1 MQDETAQGP
10 SHNDLPH
17 NDGLKNTGLK
27 SEGLKRDALGLPEA
41 VIMGIAG
48 TAPAYS
54 MAATTAT
61 LIAATGVMAPAS
73 LLLCGLVTFGVAFAF
88 KHLTRIEPNAGASY
102 IWVKQALNPALGF
115 LAGWAMLVMSALF
128 MVSGTVP
135 AATATLQIFAPAYT
149 DNLTAVTLVAAFLMV
164 LMSAV
169 VLKGIKLS
177 SYFQIVMTVIEVII
191 VSGLIVAAILIAA
204 PHPAHELNFATL
216 LGHGFTPALFMS
228 GALIAVFFYAGWDV
242 TANLN
247 EETRDA
253 RQSGGLASVIAM
265 LALMLMLI
273 GFSAVTLLTL
283 SDDEIQKAGTD
294 IVSAVAGKILP
305 APWASVAV
313 IAVLLSTV
321 GTLETNILQFTR
333 TLFAMARDGVFA
345 RRFASV
351 HEVHRTP
358 WASTLLVTIVGLALL
373 FLSSTLSSVG
383 TIMKDSASAI
393 GFQISFYYAL
403 SCLACAWLM
412 RQEFR
417 NNEGFQSSYVLLTG
431 ILWPLVSAFF
441 LLFVAIWSIP
451 TFDTATLIA
460 SLGSLVIGVVPLF
473 FARRSA
479 VAA

>member
-1 MQDETAQGP
+1 MQEDTAA
-10 SHNDLPH
+10 H
-17 NDGLKNTGLK
+17 
-27 SEGLKRDALGLPEA
+27 GLKRDALSLPEV

-73 LLLCGLVTFGVAFAF
+73 LLSCGIVTFGVAFAF

-102 IWVKQALNPALGF
+102 TWVKQALNPALGF

-135 AATATLQIFAPAYT
+135 AATATLQILAPAYT
-149 DNLTAVTLVAAFLMV
+149 GNLAAVTLVAAFLMI

-177 SYFQIVMTVIEVII
+177 SYFQIVMTVIEVVI
-191 VSGLIVAAILIAA
+191 VLGLILAAIFASA
-204 PHPAHELNFATL
+204 QHPAHDLSLATL
-216 LGHGFTPALFMS
+216 FGQGFTPALFMS

-253 RQSGGLASVIAM
+253 EQSGGLASVIAM
-265 LALMLMLI
+265 LALMLMLV

-283 SDDEIQKAGTD
+283 NDDEIQQAGTD
-294 IVSAVAGKILP
+294 IVSAVAHKILP
-305 APWASVAV
+305 APWAPVAV
-313 IAVLLSTV
+313 VAVLLSTV

-345 RRFASV
+345 KRFASV
-351 HEVHRTP
+351 HAVHQTP
-358 WASTLLVTIVGLALL
+358 WASTMLVTIIGLVLL
-373 FLSSTLSSVG
+373 FLSSTLSSVS

-403 SCLACAWLM
+403 SCLACAWQL
-412 RQEFR
+412 RKDFR
-417 NNEGFQSSYVLLTG
+417 SSYVLMTG
-431 ILWPLVSAFF
+431 ILWPLVSAVF
-441 LLFVAIWSIP
+441 LIFVAIWSIP

-460 SLGSLVIGVVPLF
+460 SLGSLVIGLVPLL
-473 FARRSA
+473 FALRGARSA
-479 VAA
+479 AQA